1 MSSQPI
7 AKAGDPTLPP
17 PPAPPS
23 GRFGS
28 VVRNRFR
35 ARFGLPW
42 QRRLASAALLIPR
55 IRHFEQV
62 FGVLSNEDLRKRAD
76 SLRGRARAK
85 DTRGTFV
92 AEGFGLCSVAVWRVM
107 GLRPF
112 DVQLAAGV
120 AMFHGA
126 LVELATGEG
135 KTLTAAFPAFLYALA
150 SRGVHVAT
158 VNDYLARR
166 DAEIVTP
173 VFNLLGLSV
182 GVLQMQ
188 MDDAKRLAAY
198 RSDVTYGTASEF
210 GFDFLRDRLKQVG
223 GEVTQTPFWTAWQKE
238 AKTRKV
244 DQRAQRGHYC
254 ALLDEVD
261 SIFVDEARTPL
272 VISAPTRMAT
282 PEESVVYFW
291 ADDLAKKM
299 KRGVH
304 FKHDVK
310 KDKIDLTDEGRVLIR
325 YSKPPTGEHSKAMDK
340 LFEAMERAV
349 QANFRLVRDHHYM
362 VLKEKD
368 KEKVVIVDESTGR
381 PMPDRHWREGL
392 HQAVEAKERVPIH
405 FAADHAAQ
413 ITYQSY
419 FRRYENLCGMSGT
432 LIQNFREMRRV
443 YHRWVVAVPTNRP
456 TIRQQWPDAV
466 LPTTDAKYDA
476 IVRQVAELSAK
487 GRPILIGTRSVEK
500 SEAIS
505 DRLRAAGIEHQVL
518 NAKHNEQ
525 EALIVSQAGRPGCV
539 TVATNMAGRGT
550 DIILGGNVSKD
561 IETIRADKELGDEE
575 KQRRI
580 EQIQADWRVRHEQV
594 VAGGGL
600 HVIGTDRHESLRIDR
615 QLLGRAGRQGD
626 PGSGQFFVA
635 LDDQILEALGPRL
648 QAKLEAIGKAGGD
661 VDWNQYRPWF
671 RFAQRR
677 TERKHYRQRLDMM
690 FYQRNRREKLH
701 DIGADPF
708 VD

>member
-1 MSSQPI
+1 M
-7 AKAGDPTLPP
+7 
-17 PPAPPS
+17 
-23 GRFGS
+23 
-28 VVRNRFR
+28 
-35 ARFGLPW
+35 
-42 QRRLASAALLIPR
+42 PR
-55 IRHFEQV
+55 IRRFERL
-62 FGVLSNEDLRKRAD
+62 FGSLSDEEIRRHAD
-76 SLRGRARAK
+76 ALRGRARAG

-92 AEGFGLCSVAVWRVM
+92 AEGFGLCSVAVWRVLGM
-107 GLRPF
+107 QAF

-166 DAEIVTP
+166 DAETLGP
-173 VFNLLGLSV
+173 VYNLLGLSV

-188 MDDAKRLAAY
+188 LEEPMRAKAY
-198 RSDVTYGTASEF
+198 QADITYGTASEF

-223 GEVTQTPFWTAWQKE
+223 GQVAQSPFWAAWQGGASAGRDDK
-238 AKTRKV
+238 RV
-244 DQRAQRGHYC
+244 QRGHYC
-254 ALLDEVD
+254 ALVDEVD

-272 VISAPTRMAT
+272 IISAPTRMASQA
-282 PEESVVYFW
+282 ESVVYQW
-291 ADDLAKKM
+291 ADAVARQM
-299 KRGVH
+299 KPGSH
-304 FKHDVK
+304 FRHDIK
-310 KDKIDLTDEGRVLIR
+310 KDKIELTDTGRELVR
-325 YSKPPTGEHSKAMDK
+325 YSKPPVGEHSKAMDK
-340 LFEAMERAV
+340 LFEAIEKAI

-362 VLKEKD
+362 ILKD
-368 KEKVVIVDESTGR
+368 KVVIVDESTGR

-392 HQAVEAKERVPIH
+392 HQAVEAKERVPVH
-405 FAADHAAQ
+405 LAAEHAAQ

-419 FRRYENLCGMSGT
+419 FRRYEHLSGMSGT

-443 YHRWVVAVPTNRP
+443 YRRWVVAIPTNRP
-456 TIRQQWPDAV
+456 MIRQQWADAV
-466 LPTTDAKYDA
+466 YPTREAKYDA
-476 IVRQVAELSAK
+476 IVRQVKELTAK
-487 GRPILIGTRSVEK
+487 GRPILIGTRTVEK

-505 DRLRAAGIEHQVL
+505 ERLHAAGVSHQVL
-518 NAKHNEQ
+518 NAKQNEQ
-525 EALIVSQAGRPGCV
+525 EAMIVAQAGRPACV

-550 DIILGGNVSKD
+550 DIILGGNVSKE
-561 IETIRADKELGDEE
+561 IEAIRNDVGFSDEE
-575 KQRRI
+575 KQQRI
-580 EQIQADWRVRHEQV
+580 EAIQAEWRKRHEQV
-594 VAGGGL
+594 VAAGGL
-600 HVIGTDRHESLRIDR
+600 HVIGTERHEALRVDR

-635 LDDQILEALGPRL
+635 LDDQILEALGPRM
-648 QAKLEAIGKAGGD
+648 QAKLEAIGKAGGN
-661 VDWNQYRPWF
+661 VDWNQYRRWF
-671 RFAQRR
+671 RIAQKI